1 MKDCFMAI
9 TLAYWL
15 YVLIPTGVALLTSWV
30 SDKREERRLAKLF
43 EEERARVM
51 ASAIARVETTTE

>member
-15 YVLIPTGVALLTSWV
+15 YFLIPVGIGVLLAWI
-30 SDKREERRLAKLF
+30 SDKREERRVAKLLD
-43 EEERARVM
+43 EERARV
-51 ASAIARVETTTE
+51 AANDIAPAETATE

>member
-15 YVLIPTGVALLTSWV
+15 YFLIPVGIGVLLSWI
-30 SDKREERRLAKLF
+30 SDKREERRLARHL
-43 EEERARVM
+43 EEERARV
-51 ASAIARVETTTE
+51 AANEIARTETATE

>member
-15 YVLIPTGVALLTSWV
+15 YFLIPVGIGLLLSWI
-30 SDKREERRLAKLF
+30 SDKREERRLAKLLD
-43 EEERARVM
+43 EKRARMRANEV
-51 ASAIARVETTTE
+51 ARAETSTE